1 MGFDINVSLDL
12 QMCADTG
19 RPYVWGPKFEKIY
32 DINLANYTIPE
43 ELRRYAV
50 GRGSIF
56 YVYTKHFNEQDTYNV
71 TTDMFLDEYPSWNTV
86 MESDVYKNYY
96 YYDNDWT
103 EENHNG
109 FKALLEWCARNNGA
123 SFRVSWSY

>member
-71 TTDMFLDEYPSWNTV
+71 TTDMFLDEYPSWNFEASRDDRQ
-86 MESDVYKNYY
+86 M
-96 YYDNDWT
+96 
-103 EENHNG
+103 
-109 FKALLEWCARNNGA
+109 LLEKGKEAARVWLKNDTLRSRA
-123 SFRVSWSY
+123 ILRRHSH